1 MVRYFAWLT
10 GWGIL
15 HGQWGGLCIVWVD
28 RLSVVMVS
36 MAVRSTLPDPM
47 TDYLC
52 RFSLLRLGITMGQYA
67 CMGELRQLAHPPSSL
82 PQRPI
87 SWPPCPTP
95 IRIPLLSHYLQSHPD
110 QEFAGFVLRGLTDG
124 FHVGCFSQ
132 SSGLCSSS
140 RNHPSSLA
148 NSQVIA
154 RYIREEVAGGRMV
167 GPLDAEV
174 QGMIHCSPIGLV
186 PKGRGTG
193 QWRMIVDLSYPSDR
207 SVNDG
212 IAASL
217 CSMRY
222 SSLDDAIQFITRLG
236 PGTLL
241 TKIDLKSAYRVVPV
255 HPQDRHLLGIRWE
268 GRVFADQALPFGLR
282 SAPKLFSA
290 VADAIG
296 WALFQTGVLFQ
307 IHYLDDYLFFSPP
320 TPGDAIPAL
329 PHILN
334 TLDRM
339 GVPVAISKIEGP
351 ATIVTFL
358 GIIVDTVRFE
368 LRLPEEKLSY
378 IRGLVTQWRGRRSG
392 RYKDFESLLG
402 HLSHAAT
409 VIRQG
414 RIFLQHL
421 FAILKATRSHSHF
434 VHLDAVARA
443 DLLWWDNFLQHW
455 NGLMFFPQFPAP
467 TSHVYS
473 DASGTFGCG
482 AVLLPSHWF
491 RFPWPES
498 WSSMDIS
505 VKELVPIVVAAAL
518 WGSWWR
524 RSQVCFHSDN
534 MAVVAMLRKRS
545 ARGEV
550 AHHLL
555 RCLYFYTAFYQF
567 DYTAEHVPGIHNTAA
582 DALSRNNTALVSSLF
597 PQAAEVQVPASLM
610 DLLVS
615 QRPNWGSTHWI
626 ALFMDTL
633 PTL

>member
-1 MVRYFAWLT
+1 MSIA
-10 GWGIL
+10 I
-15 HGQWGGLCIVWVD
+15 C
-28 RLSVVMVS
+28 
-36 MAVRSTLPDPM
+36 STFPDPV
-47 TDYLC
+47 TVYLC
-52 RFSLLRLGITMGQYA
+52 RFSLLRLGITDGRYT
-67 CMGELRQLAHPPSSL
+67 CMQELCQLAHPPVSV
-82 PQRPI
+82 PHRPI
-87 SWPPCPTP
+87 SWPHCPTP
-95 IRIPLLSHYLQSHPD
+95 IRIPLLSHFLQSHPD
-110 QEFAGFVLRGLTDG
+110 QEFTRFVLRGLSDG

-132 SSGLCSSS
+132 PAGLRSSS

-148 NSQVIA
+148 NSQVIS
-154 RYIREEVAGGRMV
+154 RYITEEVAGGRMV
-167 GPLDAEV
+167 GPLKEDV

-193 QWRMIVDLSYPSDR
+193 QWRMIVDLSYPCDR
-207 SVNDG
+207 GVNDG

-222 SSLDDAIQFITRLG
+222 SSLDDAVQFITRLG

-268 GRVFADQALPFGLR
+268 GQVFADQALPFGLR

-307 IHYLDDYLFFSPP
+307 IHYLDDFLFFTSPVSS
-320 TPGDAIPAL
+320 DATSVL
-329 PHILN
+329 PHVLN
-334 TLDRM
+334 RLDSM
-339 GVPVAISKIEGP
+339 GVPVAFSKIEGP
-351 ATIVTFL
+351 ATVVTFL
-358 GIIVDTVRFE
+358 GIVVDTVRFE

-378 IRGLVTQWRGRRSG
+378 IRGLLMQWRGRRSG
-392 RYKDFESLLG
+392 RYKEFESLLG

-421 FAILKATRSHSHF
+421 FAILKSARSHLHF
-434 VHLDAVARA
+434 VHLDAIARA

-455 NGLMFFPQFPAP
+455 NGLMFFTQSTAP
-467 TSHVYS
+467 SAHIYS
-473 DASGTFGCG
+473 DASGSLGCG
-482 AVLLPSHWF
+482 AVLLHSHWF

-498 WSSMDIS
+498 WSDFDIS

-518 WGSWWR
+518 WGRWWR

-534 MAVVAMLRKRS
+534 MAVIAMLKKRS
-545 ARGEV
+545 AKGEV

-555 RCLYFYTAFYQF
+555 RCLYFYAAFFQF
-567 DYTAEHVPGIHNTAA
+567 DYTADHVPGILNTAA
-582 DALSRNNTALVSSLF
+582 DALSRDNISLFSSLF
-597 PQAAEVQVPASLM
+597 PQAAEVEVPPALM
-610 DLLVS
+610 DLLVT
-615 QRPNWGSTHWI
+615 QRPNWGSMHWTS
-626 ALFMDTL
+626 LFVGTL